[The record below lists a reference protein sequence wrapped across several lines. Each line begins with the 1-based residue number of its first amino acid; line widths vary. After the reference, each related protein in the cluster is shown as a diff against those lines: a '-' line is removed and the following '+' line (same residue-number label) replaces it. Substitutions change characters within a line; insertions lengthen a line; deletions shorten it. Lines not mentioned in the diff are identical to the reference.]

1 MLLQYLYV
9 VLLLSNDE
17 RNDHYYNILTKI
29 LLENM
34 GKKSELIKRIKLV
47 ASDVD
52 GVLTDGGMY
61 YSSKGDIQKKFHARD
76 GMGISI
82 LKRNKIPTV
91 IITKENNEIVR
102 KWAAKMKVD
111 RLFDGVKN
119 KETLI
124 PKLCNLYKLNKENIA
139 YIGDDVNDLEIMKK
153 IGFSVVP
160 KDGNLEVK
168 KIAKH
173 ICKINGGEGVLR
185 EVCDLI
191 ISTKFGTRKILY

>member
-191 ISTKFGTRKILY
+191 ISTKFGTRKKLY

>member
-1 MLLQYLYV
+1 M
-9 VLLLSNDE
+9 N
-17 RNDHYYNILTKI
+17 
-29 LLENM
+29 
-34 GKKSELIKRIKLV
+34 KKSEHIKRIKIV

-61 YSSKGDIQKKFHARD
+61 YSSKGDVQKKFHARD

-91 IITKENNEIVR
+91 IITKEKNDIVK
-102 KWAAKMKVD
+102 KWTTKMNVD

-119 KETLI
+119 KEILI
-124 PKLCNLYKLNKENIA
+124 PKLCNLYNLNKENIA

-168 KIAKH
+168 KIASH
-173 ICKINGGEGVLR
+173 ICKSNGGEGVLR
-185 EVCDLI
+185 EICDLI
-191 ISTKFGTRKILY
+191 ISTKFGTRKKLY

>member
-1 MLLQYLYV
+1 
-9 VLLLSNDE
+9 
-17 RNDHYYNILTKI
+17 
-29 LLENM
+29 M

-191 ISTKFGTRKILY
+191 ISTKFGTRKKLY